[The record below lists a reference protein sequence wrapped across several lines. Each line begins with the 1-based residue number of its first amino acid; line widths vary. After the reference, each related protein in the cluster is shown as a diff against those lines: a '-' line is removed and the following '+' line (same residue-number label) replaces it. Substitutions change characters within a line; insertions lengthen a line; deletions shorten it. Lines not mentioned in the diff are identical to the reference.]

1 MAREPTYQNEGDVKK
16 QVKRLLDKHNWFWFM
31 PPANG
36 YGRTGIAD
44 ILAIRGGVFLAIETK
59 FGKNKPTPMQI
70 GFLQSIM
77 AEQGY
82 GFVVCDRRVA
92 WLQSWLEAFDKATDA
107 SSKKQAIPSEDG
119 AMLLNAIIEMT
130 AEIND
135 PPKPKSRSA

>member
-1 MAREPTYQNEGDVKK
+1 MAKEPTYQNEGDVKK

-77 AEQGY
+77 TEQGY

-92 WLQSWLEAFDKATDA
+92 WLKSWLEAFDKATEA
-107 SSKKQAIPSEDG
+107 TSKKQTISPEDG

-135 PPKPKSRSA
+135 PPKRKPAAA